1 VGELSRLANNA
12 IAEQNDPLGVNSPIV
27 ISPVPGV
34 GSGFGRLINPGAGL
48 TGYVGPNNPVGIS
61 MNGGAGP
68 VLAAGWRNFV
78 NTNAQSLKPEQA
90 MNWAVGG
97 EFAPTTFLKGL
108 DIQATWYSVKL
119 TGLLQSFGNPQSSSL
134 NDAQKGFAYIVPS
147 DLAFL
152 HTAPGDLQ
160 CHNNNTPGNLAVA
173 INAATAG
180 CPEFEQMVVG
190 ILADP
195 RNTVP
200 VAEQTKVLWLND
212 GGTFNLGF
220 QKMQGIDWT
229 ASYDFDLGDY
239 GAWNAGITG
248 TYYLHQYVQ
257 SLPGAPVLDSFHS
270 DVDNGTQIMS
280 GVETLPRLRYRARLG
295 WSDGAWSVTGFADY
309 QGHYFHTQSQP
320 PNVNNACTAAGGVQP
335 GGTFP
340 CMVTGYT
347 NIEPAW
353 LTFDLSIGYDTGDQ
367 PASDYIKNLGIQLVI
382 SNIMDKHSPF
392 EYRIGTGGG
401 NPAAMDIL
409 KPNNGRTISVIL
421 TKTW

>member
-1 VGELSRLANNA
+1 VPYNA
-12 IAEQNDPLGVNSPIV
+12 GDC
-27 ISPVPGV
+27 
-34 GSGFGRLINPGAGL
+34 
-48 TGYVGPNNPVGIS
+48 TGGKASTLNPVGIS

-78 NTNAQSLKPEQA
+78 NTNAQKLQPEKA

-119 TGLLQSFGNPQSSSL
+119 TGLLAGFGNPQSSTV
-134 NDAQKGFAYIVPS
+134 NDGNRGFAYIVPT

-152 HTAPGDLQ
+152 HTAAGDLQ
-160 CHNNNTPGNLAVA
+160 CHNNNTPANLTAA
-173 INAATAG
+173 IGAATAG

-212 GGTFNLGF
+212 GGTFNIGY

-229 ASYDFDLGDY
+229 ASYDVDLGDF
-239 GAWNAGITG
+239 GAWNTGITG
-248 TYYLHQYVQ
+248 TYYLHQYTQ
-257 SLPGAPVLDSFHS
+257 SLPGAAITDSFHTTI
-270 DVDNGTQIMS
+270 DNADTLAV
-280 GVETLPRLRYRARLG
+280 GVVNAPRLRYRARLG
-295 WSDGAWSVTGFADY
+295 WSNGAWSVTGFADY
-309 QGHYFHTQSQP
+309 QGHFFHGQTAP
-320 PNVNNACTAAGGVQP
+320 PNVNNHCTAVGGVQP

-340 CMVTGYT
+340 CLVTGYS
-347 NIEPAW
+347 NLEPSW
-353 LTFDLSIGYDTGDQ
+353 LTFDLSFGYDTGDDV
-367 PASDYIKNLGIQLVI
+367 PNDYLKHLGIQLVI
-382 SNIMDKHSPF
+382 NNLMDKHAAF
-392 EYRIGTGGG
+392 EYRTGTGGG

-409 KPNNGRTISVIL
+409 KPNNGRTISLIL